1 MAEPGHDVVSDPG
14 GTIPDMS
21 SPATATPDGMLP
33 GMPTRLFAA
42 TPTRLVTWLRCRRRY
57 RMTYLDRPS
66 PQRGAPWAHSS
77 MGAAVHTALARWWQ
91 EPPATRTPGRAAALL
106 AACWTSPG
114 FRDDAQSDRWRDSS
128 AQTVAG
134 YVATLE
140 PAAEPRGVERTV
152 ALRTPRLAL
161 SGRVDRIDERP
172 DTDGE
177 PELVVV
183 DYKTGRSVPDTDE
196 ARTSLALAVYAA
208 AAGRTLRRPASLV
221 ELHHLP
227 TGRVIGWRHGPAG
240 LARHLARADDIGA
253 EVAAAHAAYRR
264 LTGAGEGGSDGPAAD
279 RLFAPSPGP
288 ACSWCDVRSHC
299 PEGRRVSADLPSW
312 AGLADDPIGAGSPP
326 GAQVAVTS
334 RPDRREQG
342 RTATGGWTR
351 TGVVR

>member
-1 MAEPGHDVVSDPG
+1 MTSPHVPTPHVPTPHVPTPGVP
-14 GTIPDMS
+14 
-21 SPATATPDGMLP
+21 TPDGMLP
-33 GMPTRLFAA
+33 GMPTRLFGA

-66 PQRGAPWAHSS
+66 PPRGAPWAHSS

-91 EPPATRTPGRAAALL
+91 EPELSRTPGRAAALV
-106 AACWTSPG
+106 AASWTSPG

-134 YVATLE
+134 YVATLD

-172 DTDGE
+172 GGDGE

-183 DYKTGRSVPDTDE
+183 DYKTGRSVPDTDG

-208 AAGRTLRRPASLV
+208 AAGRTLRRPSSLV

-227 TGRVIGWRHGPAG
+227 TGRVLGWRHSPAG

-253 EVAAAHAAYRR
+253 EVSAAHAVWAR
-264 LTGAGEGGSDGPAAD
+264 LTGTVAAGPGGAEADG
-279 RLFAPSPGP
+279 LFAPNPGP
-288 ACSWCDVRSHC
+288 ACSWCDVRAHC
-299 PEGRRVSADLPSW
+299 PEGRRVSVDLPSW
-312 AGLADDPIGAGSPP
+312 AGLADDPPVRGP
-326 GAQVAVTS
+326 GPEPGP
-334 RPDRREQG
+334 R
-342 RTATGGWTR
+342 
-351 TGVVR
+351 

>member
-1 MAEPGHDVVSDPG
+1 MSDRAVVSDPR
-14 GTIPDMS
+14 GTLPDVTT
-21 SPATATPDGMLP
+21 PAIATTDVTVPDGMLP

-66 PQRGAPWAHSS
+66 PPRGAPWAHSS

-128 AQTVAG
+128 AHTVAG
-134 YVATLE
+134 YVATLD

-152 ALRTPRLAL
+152 SVRTPHLAL

-172 DTDGE
+172 DADGGA
-177 PELVVV
+177 ELVVV
-183 DYKTGRSVPDTDE
+183 DYKTGRSVPDAAE

-227 TGRVIGWRHGPAG
+227 TGRITGWRHGPAG

-253 EVAAAHAAYRR
+253 EVAAAHAVARES
-264 LTGAGEGGSDGPAAD
+264 TGPGGGAPVGPAAE

-299 PEGRRVSADLPSW
+299 PEGRRVSVELPPW
-312 AGLADDPIGAGSPP
+312 AGLADDPPLGPARQEPRSG
-326 GAQVAVTS
+326 
-334 RPDRREQG
+334 
-342 RTATGGWTR
+342 
-351 TGVVR
+351 